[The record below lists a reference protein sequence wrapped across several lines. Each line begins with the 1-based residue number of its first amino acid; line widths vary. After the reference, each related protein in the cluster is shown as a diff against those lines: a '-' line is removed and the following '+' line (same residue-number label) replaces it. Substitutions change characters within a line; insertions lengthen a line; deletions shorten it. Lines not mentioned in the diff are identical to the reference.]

1 MSVADFRFEDLAG
14 CLVTNAGK
22 ASLRRRSARPRKLR
36 LSLPNFDL
44 PQEKICQLVISERGK
59 PVYKKTLAEHFVP
72 SLIAAWL

>member
-1 MSVADFRFEDLAG
+1 M
-14 CLVTNAGK
+14 
-22 ASLRRRSARPRKLR
+22 RRRSARPRKLR

>member
-1 MSVADFRFEDLAG
+1 MPE
-14 CLVTNAGK
+14 K
-22 ASLRRRSARPRKLR
+22 LRCGRRSARPRKLR

-59 PVYKKTLAEHFVP
+59 PVYEALAEHFVP